1 MNRVFEIILA
11 LFLLAVL
18 LPIFAIITILIIIDD
33 PGQPF
38 FIQSRMG
45 KNFEIFNLIKF
56 RTMRNVISAKGS
68 MVTIETDSRIT
79 VIGRIL
85 RKTKIDEL
93 PQIINVLKGDM
104 SFVGPRPELIEHIN
118 YYKKDY
124 KDILSVRPGMTDFAA
139 IQYINEQNI
148 LANYLDYHDI
158 YIKEILPNKIILY
171 KKYLREKC
179 LMTDI
184 KLILLTITKLFG
196 RSHDVLGKYS

>member
-1 MNRVFEIILA
+1 M
-11 LFLLAVL
+11 
-18 LPIFAIITILIIIDD
+18 
-33 PGQPF
+33 
-38 FIQSRMG
+38 
-45 KNFEIFNLIKF
+45 
-56 RTMRNVISAKGS
+56 
-68 MVTIETDSRIT
+68 
-79 VIGRIL
+79 
-85 RKTKIDEL
+85 
-93 PQIINVLKGDM
+93 
-104 SFVGPRPELIEHIN
+104 IEHIN